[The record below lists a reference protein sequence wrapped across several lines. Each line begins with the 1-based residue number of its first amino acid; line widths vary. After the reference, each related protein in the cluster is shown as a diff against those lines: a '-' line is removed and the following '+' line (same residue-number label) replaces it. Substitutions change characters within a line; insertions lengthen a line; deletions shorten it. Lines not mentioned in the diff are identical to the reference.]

1 MVVGVDVRVVVV
13 VVVVGGGGGGGG
25 GGVGSH
31 VCIGHQI
38 LMTVLFC
45 QCGISFSTALDLHLM
60 CGIYLIMFL
69 FLLSLGGLARASDRP
84 SLVSTSAGP
93 KAKAKNK
100 SKKAKAIKDKPEK
113 TTVLGGG
120 GAGKKKDKELEEL
133 DMKRKTLVRG
143 NKWADK
149 IQALDVEV
157 SFALEQ
163 ADGIES
169 CEEFL
174 RLLLRNEKLLSFLFV
189 SDVVGRP

>member
-13 VVVVGGGGGGGG
+13 VVVGGGGGGG
-25 GGVGSH
+25 GSH